1 MISTFLPLSGWF
13 QQVFEYPETVFTDTM
28 DRWEGKPQKHG
39 ANMSPDEFYKH
50 VLFFLCRYVHRYGVF
65 LLGYDFPNNLGIS
78 PGFICFWGIPY
89 T

>member
-50 VLFFLCRYVHRYGVF
+50 VLFFYVDMFIDMVYF
-65 LLGYDFPNNLGIS
+65 CWDMIS
-78 PGFICFWGIPY
+78 QTI
-89 T
+89 